1 MLKELQKIFQRKGL
15 MEQALDESIEMLK
28 EDWEMFRESVKSL
41 RESETAEIGINIEE
55 KDLKIN
61 KFERNVRKKVLT
73 HLAVNDVYDLNVG
86 LVLISIVVDIE
97 RIGDYTKNIVELAQN
112 HPGKLYIEK
121 WEDQLKSIETAISK
135 NFGVLIQA
143 LEESDEVL
151 SKQLLDEL
159 WKTKKDCDGCVWS
172 LMKDKKQQIDVPDA
186 VALALYMRYL
196 KRVASHLMNTAT
208 GIVNPFHRIGY
219 REKVKK

>member
-28 EDWEMFRESVKSL
+28 EDWEMFHESVKSL

-61 KFERNVRKKVLT
+61 KFERDVRRKVLT
-73 HLAVNDVYDLNVG
+73 HLAVNDVHDLNVG

-112 HPGKLYIEK
+112 HPGKLYIEE
-121 WEDQLKSIETAISK
+121 WEEQLKNIETAISK

-151 SKQLLDEL
+151 AKQLLDEL

-172 LMKDKKQQIDVPDA
+172 LMKEKNQQVDVPDA

-219 REKVKK
+219 REKINK

>member
-1 MLKELQKIFQRKGL
+1 MLKELQQIFQRKGL

-121 WEDQLKSIETAISK
+121 WEAQLKSIETAISK

-143 LEESDEVL
+143 LEESDEIL
-151 SKQLLDEL
+151 AKQLLDEL
-159 WKTKKDCDGCVWS
+159 WKTKKDCDGCVCS
-172 LMKDKKQQIDVPDA
+172 LMKDQNQQIDVPDA